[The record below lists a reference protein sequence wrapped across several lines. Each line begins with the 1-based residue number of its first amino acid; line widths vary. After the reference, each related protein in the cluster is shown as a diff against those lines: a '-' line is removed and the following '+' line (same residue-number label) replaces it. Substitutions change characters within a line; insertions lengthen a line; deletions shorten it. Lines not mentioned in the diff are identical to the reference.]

1 MESPTTI
8 TPKDDPNEHDKELQR
23 VLDRV
28 LSHREAMRDSA
39 SWPILDRTIQSRRRA
54 RSHTTMERLKELL
67 VDLDSLQDIREQG
80 RKRLI
85 DAVNIVATTN
95 CTSEAVS
102 AVFAVP
108 ELLESI
114 LLHLPMSD
122 LFRSEDTCRIFR
134 DTIAASPAL
143 RQRLFRES
151 NVGMQ
156 YRTPGYL
163 GPCDLGR
170 RQHGYQIHMANGL
183 EEPLA
188 AVSFIGFAYFVARFI
203 TVDGTLPKL
212 RDRVMDM
219 FVSQPPVTML
229 YWALARC
236 DTREHDVLLAE
247 GGRAARIERAEG
259 LRIRDLYD
267 LAALLFHGHR
277 SCPQAD
283 RDLHDWNGNIDNR
296 ASFWGSFEE
305 ADSGSARD
313 SVERFKNDPAWRPHI
328 EYATKRM
335 EMDARLDACIA
346 GKLSAQ
352 ENGEIIPTFEEFMSR
367 SGGQTP
373 DL

>member
-1 MESPTTI
+1 MERPTTI

-85 DAVNIVATTN
+85 DPVNIVPTTN
-95 CTSEAVS
+95 CTSEAVP

-108 ELLESI
+108 ELLEAI
-114 LLHLPMSD
+114 LLHLPLPD
-122 LFRSEDTCRIFR
+122 LLRAEDTCRIFR
-134 DTIAASPAL
+134 VTIAASPAL

-151 NVGMQ
+151 NVNMR

-170 RQHGYQIHMANGL
+170 RQHGHQIHVANGV
-183 EEPLA
+183 EGPHA
-188 AVSFIGFAYFVARFI
+188 SRNRSDFSCFIARFI
-203 TVDGTLPKL
+203 TVDGTLPEL

-219 FVSQPPVTML
+219 FVSQPPVTSVHFS
-229 YWALARC
+229 LACC
-236 DTREHDVLLAE
+236 DTQEHDLP
-247 GGRAARIERAEG
+247 GGERATSIERTEG

-267 LAALLFHGHR
+267 LAALLFHEHR

-283 RDLHDWNGNIDNR
+283 RELHDWNGNIDNTIT
-296 ASFWGSFEE
+296 FWGYFKQS
-305 ADSGSARD
+305 DSAAARD
-313 SVERFKNDPAWRPHI
+313 VVERYENDPAWRPHI
-328 EYATKRM
+328 EYAAKCQ
-335 EMDARLDACIA
+335 EMDARLDAYIA
-346 GKLSAQ
+346 GKLIAQ
-352 ENGEIIPTFEEFMSR
+352 EHGESIPTFEEFEAR
-367 SGGQTP
+367 SVGQTP